1 LSFVRSVQMDSWTER
16 EIKSMQVGGNK
27 QMNDF
32 LSSHRVSRKSSIKK
46 KYNSS
51 AAALYR
57 EMYDFSRFS
66 LLFSIAAKIEGR
78 EPPTSLPEGEVVSEE
93 EFVSLFLCN
102 NINIDY
108 F

>member
-1 LSFVRSVQMDSWTER
+1 MDSWTER

-32 LSSHRVSRKSSIKK
+32 LSSHKVSRRSSIKK

-57 EMYDFSRFS
+57 EVYFFLLLVLFLALPLRSKAVS
-66 LLFSIAAKIEGR
+66 LLPAFPRAKWFRKRSIVI
-78 EPPTSLPEGEVVSEE
+78 
-93 EFVSLFLCN
+93 
-102 NINIDY
+102 
-108 F
+108 

>member
-1 LSFVRSVQMDSWTER
+1 MDSWTER

-32 LSSHRVSRKSSIKK
+32 LSSHKVSRRSSIKK

-57 EMYDFSRFS
+57 EVYVFLAFI
-66 LLFSIAAKIEGR
+66 LFS
-78 EPPTSLPEGEVVSEE
+78 
-93 EFVSLFLCN
+93 FHFLALLLKLKVAN
-102 NINIDY
+102 LLQVFPRVKWFRKRSILHFLLLIM
-108 F
+108 